1 MEMIKEIGDVEGI
14 RSYSRK
20 SKIDP
25 ILKPG
30 LNLLPAGLLTHSQR
44 DFQRQLKKRP
54 GSFGPQ
60 DQKIALPN

>member
-14 RSYSRK
+14 RSYYRK
-20 SKIDP
+20 SKIGP

-44 DFQRQLKKRP
+44 DFQRQLKKQH

-60 DQKIALPN
+60 DQKTTLPN